1 MKIGNWK
8 LEKDTASRSD
18 NAAEMVALLDVME
31 ELRQQNRELHDRVLA
46 LTRPEALEQV
56 GRLRLAEMEL
66 TQPVRS
72 STGAMAVVPD
82 VPGELVGT
90 QVGEPAQHGLGDE

>member
-1 MKIGNWK
+1 MKLFLTK
-8 LEKDTASRSD
+8 EQEAVQQAHECPLCTQLLKQ
-18 NAAEMVALLDVME
+18 NA
-31 ELRQQNRELHDRVLA
+31 ELHDRVLA